1 MKKSIIAAGLLALFS
16 TTAMA
21 NETLIVGATP
31 VPHAEILEFVK
42 PVLAKEG
49 VDLQIK
55 VFNDFIQPNQQLA
68 EKHLD
73 ANYYQ
78 YRPFLD
84 NYNQTRHTNLIPV
97 VGVHI
102 EPFGAYSSKYT
113 SLTAVPDGATIAI
126 PNDPV
131 NTGRALV
138 MLSNAGLITLKDPH
152 NPQSATKDITSNPHH
167 FKIRELEGA
176 MLARAVKQVDLAF
189 IFANY
194 ALEAGIDTDKAL
206 LVEKG
211 SDLYVEYLVA
221 RPDNIQDPGIQKLA
235 QALHSDAVR
244 QFILTRYQAKFYPDF
259 NHRGQRRQPLP
270 GQTERIIVT
279 HIPAPPIH
287 IEFAGISK
295 AYPNGVQAL
304 QDIDLTIRQ
313 GEIFGIIGR
322 SGAGKSTCCA
332 CLIAWKVPI
341 AARCSSTASRP
352 FATPRA
358 SCATCVGGWR

>member
-16 TTAMA
+16 TSALA

-49 VDLQIK
+49 VDLQVK

-73 ANYYQ
+73 ANY
-78 YRPFLD
+78 
-84 NYNQTRHTNLIPV
+84 NQTRHTNLVPV

-113 SLTAVPDGATIAI
+113 TLAAVPDGATIAI

-244 QFILTRYQAKFYPDF
+244 QFILTRYQGKI
-259 NHRGQRRQPLP
+259 LP
-270 GQTERIIVT
+270 G
-279 HIPAPPIH
+279 
-287 IEFAGISK
+287 F
-295 AYPNGVQAL
+295 
-304 QDIDLTIRQ
+304 
-313 GEIFGIIGR
+313 
-322 SGAGKSTCCA
+322 
-332 CLIAWKVPI
+332 
-341 AARCSSTASRP
+341 
-352 FATPRA
+352 
-358 SCATCVGGWR
+358 